1 MDRSPT
7 FNLLS
12 PLSPNTP
19 GARPEPR
26 RRLST
31 FSALSNAE
39 QETNVNA
46 LQEEIAEIKRYE
58 VIILEAAI
66 HGKLCRQL
74 ICGRTSPP

>member
-1 MDRSPT
+1 MDRGPS

-12 PLSPNTP
+12 PLTPNTP

-39 QETNVNA
+39 QEISVNA

-58 VIILEAAI
+58 VKLLEAVSPE
-66 HGKLCRQL
+66 KL
-74 ICGRTSPP
+74 P